1 MKSSISNYE
10 NSLYISGVKIFGVND
25 VNFGYSLPIEHINVI
40 GNNKFTT
47 FTNNPPQSSLSVQKY
62 FSLPDFFLNFTG
74 AGQISGGLFYNDK
87 NFTFNRAYMNNYSV
101 SCAVGNFPS
110 LSADFTIFGD
120 VGKNVAERDYVY
132 ETGQLKIIRPRDIAI
147 ECDGTGTNR
156 VEAFTYSIESPSQAF
171 YSPTGSF
178 PIDVVTLR
186 PFKATAQFTIGIDD
200 YESKKV
206 FDYIIDSNKKNINIV
221 LGSVTGFYM
230 QNMELISETIN
241 SSATDELSLTLTYQG
256 FI

>member
-10 NSLYISGVKIFGVND
+10 NTLYISGVKIFGVND
-25 VNFGYSLPIEHINVI
+25 VNFGYSLPIEHISVI
-40 GNNKFTT
+40 GNNKFAT
-47 FTNNPPQSSLSVQKY
+47 FTNNPPQSTLSVQKY

-74 AGQISGGLFYNDK
+74 SGAVDGGLFYNDK
-87 NFTFNRAYMNNYSV
+87 NFTFNKAYLSNYSV

-120 VGKNVAERDYVY
+120 VGKNVAERDYIY
-132 ETGQLKIIRPRDIAI
+132 ETGQLKVIRPRDIAI

-156 VEAFTYSIESPSQAF
+156 IEAFTYSIECQRQAF
-171 YSPTGSF
+171 YHPTGST
-178 PIDVVTLR
+178 PVDVVTLR
-186 PFKATAQFTIGIDD
+186 PFRAIAQFTIGVDD
-200 YESKKV
+200 YESKNV
-206 FDYIIDSNKKNINIV
+206 LDYVVDSNKKNINIT
-221 LGSVTGFYM
+221 LGSLTGFSM
-230 QNMELISETIN
+230 SNMELISETVN